1 MKSLQLLS
9 LIVVCSAA
17 VFMGGCKDPNDDLV
31 ETNPSAGKQLQPYTP
46 TAAAGI
52 YKDVSKSQDPNR
64 LKALIASTA
73 RFRPRANPFA
83 LNASE
88 LAFDKAQAGERLVVE
103 QGYFGSVFQE
113 QESTLPGEGEV
124 PEPQPYRRL
133 SGIVIGDAVLAI
145 IEENG
150 VSRVIRPGEMIPNTN
165 WRVVSIDREKAIL
178 RRVGS
183 NRLPREI
190 EVRLETAPPSSM
202 TGGGG
207 GGPVGGPQGGPP
219 RGGGGNPRAGGAPG
233 VGADDL

>member
-1 MKSLQLLS
+1 MIVLGSSLLMLT
-9 LIVVCSAA
+9 
-17 VFMGGCKDPNDDLV
+17 GCADPNASLV
-31 ETNPSAGKQLQPYTP
+31 ETSPSAGKKLEPYNP

-52 YKDVSKSQDPNR
+52 GKDVSKSLDPGR
-64 LKALIASTA
+64 LQSVIAATA

-83 LNASE
+83 LNPSE
-88 LAFDKAQAGERLVVE
+88 KAFDKAQMAERFLSE
-103 QGYFGSVFQE
+103 DGNFGSQFE
-113 QESTLPGEGEV
+113 IIETAPPGEGEV

-190 EVRLETAPPSSM
+190 EVRLETAPPSAL

-207 GGPVGGPQGGPP
+207 GGAPIGGVPGG
-219 RGGGGNPRAGGAPG
+219 RGGGGDTPAPDGGA
-233 VGADDL
+233 